1 MWVTAMLA
9 FDVLLNGKKV
19 CTAGVGGDGGLSA
32 IVSAR
37 FDGGEATNRKTS
49 RRVND
54 ELRLYVGGSDNST
67 SEYIRWQDC
76 RLCVGD
82 EVCIRI
88 GEGELASKP
97 RRRERADPAWVAEA
111 EAKYVESAAKRL
123 GWTIVKP
130 GRSRTK

>member
-1 MWVTAMLA
+1 MLT
-9 FDVLLNGKKV
+9 FDVFLNGKRV
-19 CTAGVGGDGGLSA
+19 CTAGVGGEGALTA
-32 IVSAR
+32 IVRAR

-54 ELRLYVGGSDNST
+54 ELRLYVGGSNNST
-67 SEYIRWQDC
+67 SEYIRWQDR
-76 RLCVGD
+76 RLRVGD

-111 EAKYVESAAKRL
+111 GVKYLEKAAKRL
-123 GWTIVKP
+123 GWAIVKP

>member
-1 MWVTAMLA
+1 MLT

-19 CTAGVGGDGGLSA
+19 CTAGVGGDGGLTA
-32 IVSAR
+32 IVSCTIR
-37 FDGGEATNRKTS
+37 RGEGANRKNS
-49 RRVND
+49 RPVND
-54 ELRLYVGGSDNST
+54 ESRLYVGGSNNST
-67 SEYIRWQDC
+67 AEYIRWQDR
-76 RLCVGD
+76 RLRVGD
-82 EVCIRI
+82 EVRIRI

-111 EAKYVESAAKRL
+111 EAKYLEKAAKRL